1 MTLKINLDQVRFLRA
16 IAQRLTDINLSEL
29 PDQAVHAVVGV
40 QAQELPSAYLSIRA
54 RSSGVTEFDI
64 RQLHLDR
71 AVLAWTWCMRGT
83 LHLITAQDACWLIT
97 LLGPRNNASCYRRLC
112 QVGWTDDTARKG
124 IQLLI
129 DLIQE
134 RGEVTRAD
142 VIEMFHQ
149 HELPCEG
156 QAPVHLLSKAVGEG
170 LITTARGQGSKPT
183 YTLFEKRH
191 GALEHLQPEQGKAEL
206 ARRYLS
212 GYGPAGVKDFS
223 NWSGLML
230 SEANLAWAQLSGEL
244 MDVEVDGRTIQILEA
259 NLKYL
264 DLYSG
269 HNPILRLLPRFDTYI
284 LGYADRT
291 WIVDPGYEN
300 RLSPGGGIIS
310 ATIALGGLVVG
321 VWKLIP
327 RKNMVTI
334 KAEIFLNQST
344 DLFPLIEKEAQD
356 VGRFLA
362 KEVEIQ
368 VTRSA

>member
-1 MTLKINLDQVRFLRA
+1 MALKISLDQVRFLRA
-16 IAQRLTDINLSEL
+16 KAQRLMDINLNKKTN
-29 PDQAVHAVVGV
+29 QAVHAVVGV

-54 RSSGVTEFDI
+54 RTRGLTESHI
-64 RQLHLDR
+64 QQLHLDQ
-71 AVLAWTWCMRGT
+71 AALAWTWCMRGT
-83 LHLITAQDACWLIT
+83 LHLITAQDARWLIP
-97 LLGPRNNASCYRRLC
+97 LLGPRNNASGYRRLR
-112 QVGWTDDTARKG
+112 QLGWTDDTARKG
-124 IQLLI
+124 IQLLL
-129 DLIQE
+129 DLIHE

-142 VIEMFHQ
+142 TIELFHQ
-149 HELPCEG
+149 HALPHEG

-170 LITTARGQGSKPT
+170 LITTARVEGSKPT

-191 GALEHLQPEQGKAEL
+191 GELEHLKPEQGMAEL

-223 NWSGLML
+223 NWSGIKL
-230 SEANLAWAQLSGEL
+230 SEAYLAWAQLSGES
-244 MDVEVDGRTIQILEA
+244 MDVEVDGRTIQILEKD
-259 NLKYL
+259 LEHL

-269 HNPILRLLPRFDTYI
+269 HNPVLRLLPRFDTYI

-291 WIVDPGYEN
+291 LIVDPGYEN

-310 ATIALGGLVVG
+310 ATIALDGLVLG

-327 RKNMVTI
+327 GKKMATI
-334 KAEIFLNQST
+334 KVEIFPDQST

-362 KEVEIQ
+362 KDVEIQ
-368 VTRSA
+368 VTRQT